1 MLQLLVN
8 KTTISAVTPVKGGIL
23 AGLIMQQEL
32 TNT

>member
-1 MLQLLVN
+1 MLQFLIN
-8 KTTISAVTPVKGGIL
+8 KTTVSAVTPVRGVFL